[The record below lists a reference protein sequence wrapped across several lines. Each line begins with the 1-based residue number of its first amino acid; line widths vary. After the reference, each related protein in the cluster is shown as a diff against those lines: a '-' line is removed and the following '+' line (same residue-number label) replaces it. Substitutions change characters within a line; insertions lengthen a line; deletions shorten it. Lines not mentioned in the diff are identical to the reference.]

1 MAITDFPI
9 GSHVVSINNQGQLNS
24 AGNPIGV
31 GCVTGTVVNSAL
43 YKNLYQIPVAG
54 LTIPSNSDLLEIL
67 WTSSANTVYVPWYAL
82 IKF

>member
-9 GSHVVSINNQGQLNS
+9 GSRVVSKNNPGQLNS
-24 AGNPIGV
+24 VGNPIGI
-31 GCVTGTVVNSAL
+31 GCVTGVVINSAL

-67 WTSSANTVYVPWYAL
+67 WTSSANSTYVPWYSL